1 MWHFPALCRIKGD
14 RHLSTEKKNLII
26 LNLTGELVPELGNYF
41 SSRGV
46 QVIDPLKSD
55 EKHEWTHIITKD
67 IHHFDLINDTYK
79 LTETNCHI
87 ISLSKVEDLQNFTIN
102 NGNMVLD
109 DCWFKTAMGEFIMDK
124 YFQGYGGIELG
135 DNYPAFKEEGSFN
148 IANPFNTGEYLDR
161 MVQKAFEAG
170 VEALTLKT
178 YFDHLVM
185 YLAGLKKKGKAG
197 LPFEVTYGS
206 FEEIFA
212 IQVHFYSQRLEVM
225 DVATS
230 LSSSI
235 SRKAEEYF
243 LNTAVQSADFFDF
256 SYMPDVNKVVVTA
269 LWTKDERIKFENRG
283 LMFTS
288 LEGGAMLARIE
299 NDFATPLT
307 IANSDLS
314 DLSEKVSI
322 PSSLP
327 ESVSKN
333 VIPALAQ
340 EAQSSVT
347 VKGTPEDELGST
359 LVKGLEETDDESKII
374 KGEEELEELVQ
385 TVRGKFEEEKS
396 VVRISGE
403 KLDVDK
409 FAYKIA
415 ASVDETAQEKD
426 MKVRSLGAKLP
437 ESIKTGLFDFAKNL
451 NKEVDSLDDSD
462 LDRFQVQKLPELI
475 QQNLSQQI
483 RVQALANKA
492 EQNEMKVQS
501 LYPNGMPANSS
512 AKNDEA
518 IKLLETKLL
527 TANADNQKLLSQMKA
542 LTSEVRILKESRNKM
557 AEIQMKATQAAGEIN
572 LKEQDDQDD
581 ELRAHFQQKLNDQK
595 MLNEQEL
602 KKLSALLERESRLIS
617 NVKAEE
623 TKARKLQIEA
633 QHKETFF
640 VAELEKSERQTKAKD
655 LMLIK
660 TKETF
665 TKLIEKKDREVSD
678 LKAKVDQLTKALA
691 NGPSTTQTQ
700 QIKDLEKQ
708 NQNLTKQVEVYKI
721 KISSLASNM
730 VPTKNEDTLK
740 DESRKLQMINQQMKN
755 QLDISKKEVEK
766 LHSKSAADNGQL
778 LILKQDKAKLELLLK
793 KATLENKEV
802 VPQTN
807 MNDQELKRLQAQN
820 QILETQVKDSSQKI
834 TNLEMKLVEAL
845 KPQKTVGS
853 AEEGSKVKVGQLE
866 NSVKKLTQDLLAA
879 KNQVAEEKKETN
891 KLRQEK
897 TALQN
902 QLDKMK
908 KEADKSKPASPKKPG
923 SKAA

>member
-1 MWHFPALCRIKGD
+1 M
-14 RHLSTEKKNLII
+14 
-26 LNLTGELVPELGNYF
+26 
-41 SSRGV
+41 
-46 QVIDPLKSD
+46 QVVDPLKSS

-161 MVQKAFEAG
+161 MVQKAFESG

-197 LPFEVTYGS
+197 LPFEVTYGA

-212 IQVHFYSQRLEVM
+212 IQIHFFSQRLEIM

-269 LWTKDERIKFENRG
+269 LWTKEERIKFENRG

-307 IANSDLS
+307 ITNSDLS
-314 DLSEKVSI
+314 DLTDKVSI
-322 PSSLP
+322 PSTLP

-333 VIPALAQ
+333 VI
-340 EAQSSVT
+340 SSQT
-347 VKGTPEDELGST
+347 RDDESGST
-359 LVKGLEETDDESKII
+359 LVKELEETNDESRII
-374 KGEEELEELVQ
+374 KGEGELKDLVQ
-385 TVRGKFEEEKS
+385 TIRGKFEEDKS
-396 VVRISGE
+396 VMRITGE

-415 ASVDETAQEKD
+415 ASVDETTKEKD
-426 MKVRSLGAKLP
+426 MKVRSIGANLP
-437 ESIKTGLFDFAKNL
+437 QSIKTGLFDFAKNL
-451 NKEVDSLDDSD
+451 NKDVDSLDDSD
-462 LDRFQVQKLPELI
+462 LDRFHVQKLPELI
-475 QQNLSQQI
+475 QQNLAQEI
-483 RVQALANKA
+483 RIQAQANKA
-492 EQNEMKVQS
+492 EQNDMKVQS
-501 LYPNGMPANSS
+501 LFPNGMPANFS

-518 IKLLETKLL
+518 VKLLETKLM

-557 AEIQMKATQAAGEIN
+557 AEIQMKASQAAGEIN
-572 LKEQDDQDD
+572 LKEQDDQDN
-581 ELRAHFQQKLNDQK
+581 ELRAHFQQKLSDQK
-595 MLNEQEL
+595 LLNEQEL
-602 KKLSALLERESRLIS
+602 KKLSALLERESKLIS
-617 NVKAEE
+617 SVKAEE
-623 TKARKLQIEA
+623 IKARKLQIES
-633 QHKETFF
+633 QQKETFF

-665 TKLIEKKDREVSD
+665 TKLLEKKDLEVSD
-678 LKAKVDQLTKALA
+678 LKSKIDQLTKALS
-691 NGPSTTQTQ
+691 NGPSTVQTQ

-730 VPTKNEDTLK
+730 APTKNEDALK

-755 QLDISKKEVEK
+755 QLDISKKEIEK
-766 LHSKSAADNGQL
+766 LQAKSVSDNSQL
-778 LILKQDKAKLELLLK
+778 LTLKQDRTKLELLLK
-793 KATLENKEV
+793 KATLDNKEV
-802 VPQTN
+802 VPQN
-807 MNDQELKRLQAQN
+807 SMNDQELKRLQAQN

-845 KPQKTVGS
+845 KPQKAVGGG
-853 AEEGSKVKVGQLE
+853 EDGSKVKVGQLE

>member
-1 MWHFPALCRIKGD
+1 MTANKSLA
-14 RHLSTEKKNLII
+14 I
-26 LNLTGELVPELGNYF
+26 LNLTGEFLPELGDYF
-41 SSRGV
+41 ASRGV
-46 QVIDPLKSD
+46 LVVDPLTSSEQHD
-55 EKHEWTHIITKD
+55 WTHIITKD
-67 IHHFDLINDTYK
+67 VHHFDFINETYK
-79 LTETNCHI
+79 LSENNCHI
-87 ISLSKVEDLQNFTIN
+87 ISLSKVEDLQNFTVN

-109 DCWFKTAMGEFIMDK
+109 DCWFKGSMGAFIMDK
-124 YFQGYGGIELG
+124 YFQGYGGISLG
-135 DNYPAFKEEGSFN
+135 DNYPSFKEEGSFN

-170 VEALTLKT
+170 IEALTLKT

-197 LPFEVTYGS
+197 LPFEVTYGV

-212 IQVHFYSQRLEVM
+212 VQVHFFSQRLEIL

-256 SYMPDVNKVVVTA
+256 SYMPEVNKVVVTA
-269 LWTKDERIKFENRG
+269 LWTKEERIKFENRG

-288 LEGGAMLARIE
+288 LQGGVTLARIE
-299 NDFATPLT
+299 TDFSTPLT
-307 IANSDLS
+307 ISNAPLEDMT
-314 DLSEKVSI
+314 EKVSI

-327 ESVSKN
+327 EEVSKTVLKSQN
-333 VIPALAQ
+333 AEPESA
-340 EAQSSVT
+340 VT
-347 VKGTPEDELGST
+347 VKGSDEELDGST
-359 LVKGLEETDDESKII
+359 LVKGSPETEDEALLI
-374 KGEEELEELVQ
+374 KGEEQLEELVQ
-385 TVRGKFEEEKS
+385 TIRGKFEEDKS
-396 VVRISGE
+396 VVRIAGD

-409 FAYKIA
+409 FSVKIA
-415 ASVDETAQEKD
+415 ASVDESTQEKD
-426 MKVRSLGAKLP
+426 MKVRSLGMKLP
-437 ESIKTGLFDFAKNL
+437 DTIKTGLFDFAKNL
-451 NKEVDSLDDSD
+451 NKDVKDLDDSD
-462 LDRFQVQKLPELI
+462 LDNFQVQKLPEII
-475 QQNLSQQI
+475 QQGLSQQV
-483 RVQALANKA
+483 RLQAAPQKA
-492 EQNEMKVQS
+492 ELNEMKVQS
-501 LYPNGMPANSS
+501 LFSGTPAFAPGQSNEAFKALEAKLMTANS
-512 AKNDEA
+512 
-518 IKLLETKLL
+518 
-527 TANADNQKLLSQMKA
+527 DNQKLLSQMKA
-542 LTSEVRILKESRNKM
+542 LTSEVRILKESRTKM

-572 LKEQDDQDD
+572 LKEQQDDQDE
-581 ELRAHFQQKLNDQK
+581 ELRRHFQQKLNDQK
-595 MLNEQEL
+595 SLNEQEL
-602 KKLSALLERESRLIS
+602 KKLSSLLDRESKLMAV
-617 NVKAEE
+617 VKNEE
-623 TKARKLQIEA
+623 MKARKLQIEA

-678 LKAKVDQLTKALA
+678 LKTKAEQLTKALA
-691 NGPSTTQTQ
+691 TGPSSTQTQ

-755 QLDISKKEVEK
+755 QLDMAKKEVEK
-766 LHSKSAADNGQL
+766 LQAKTTADNSQL
-778 LILKQDKAKLELLLK
+778 MTLKQDRVKLEALLK
-793 KATLENKEV
+793 KATLENNKEV
-802 VPQTN
+802 VPQSTQS
-807 MNDQELKRLQAQN
+807 DQELKRLQAQN

-834 TNLEMKLVEAL
+834 TNLETKLVEAL
-845 KPQKTVGS
+845 KPQKHVGGGD
-853 AEEGSKVKVGQLE
+853 EGSKVKVTQLE

-879 KNQVAEEKKETN
+879 KNQVSEEKKETN

-923 SKAA
+923 GKAA